1 MLSAVSRYAEGII
14 VHLARSS
21 ETDSNVGA
29 WTQLRVRKALI
40 QDRFDAGQTLAHERN
55 Y

>member
-1 MLSAVSRYAEGII
+1 MFCAVSRYAAGII
-14 VHLARSS
+14 VHLACSS

-29 WTQLRVRKALI
+29 WTQLCVRKALF
-40 QDRFDAGQTLAHERN
+40 QDRFDAGQTLAHERK